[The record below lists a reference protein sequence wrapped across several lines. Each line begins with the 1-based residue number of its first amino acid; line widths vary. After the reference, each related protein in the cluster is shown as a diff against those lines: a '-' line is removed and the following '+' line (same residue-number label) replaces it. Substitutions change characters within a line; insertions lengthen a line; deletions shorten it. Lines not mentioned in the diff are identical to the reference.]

1 MSKILVIAASN
12 NNNLKL
18 AESFKSEIEKQGQE
32 AEVVDLVAM
41 DLPLYSSKSEEDGG
55 IPGSLEATVGK
66 LTETQ
71 KFVFITPEYNGG
83 IAPTLNN
90 FIAWV
95 SRAGG
100 KDWRVTLNDKTA
112 AIATFSGGGGQHA
125 LMLLRT
131 QLAYVGMNVLG
142 RQTVA
147 TFTKPD
153 VSKSIEG
160 VVKSLIKS

>member
-1 MSKILVIAASN
+1 MSKILVISASN

-18 AESFKSEIEKQGQE
+18 ANEFKNEIIEQGQD
-32 AEVVDLVAM
+32 ADVLDLVDL
-41 DLPLYSSKSEEDGG
+41 DLPLYSSKSEEAGG
-55 IPGSLEATVGK
+55 IPSSLKEIVDK
-66 LTETQ
+66 LNNTS
-71 KFVFITPEYNGG
+71 KLVFVTPEYNGG

-125 LMLLRT
+125 LMLLRI
-131 QLAYVGMNVLG
+131 QLAYVGVNVLG
-142 RQTVA
+142 RQVVA
-147 TFTKPD
+147 TFSKPD
-153 VSKSIEG
+153 VSTS
-160 VVKSLIKS
+160 VAATVKSLIKS